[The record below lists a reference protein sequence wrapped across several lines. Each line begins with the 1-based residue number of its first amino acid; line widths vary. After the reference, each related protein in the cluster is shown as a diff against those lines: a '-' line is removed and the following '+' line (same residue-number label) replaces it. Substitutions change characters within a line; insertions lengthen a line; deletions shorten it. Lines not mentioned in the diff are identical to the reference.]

1 MRHIR
6 PSHFSVCDNTVGTRF
21 CIKVVEEAADAAASA
36 GSTTLGGVVDAC
48 ALRWP
53 ARRLMIELATMSW
66 ARTLAPLPA
75 RLDGLLAVHGHGF
88 ARRESE
94 KRGDGR

>member
-21 CIKVVEEAADAAASA
+21 CIKAVEEAADAAASA

-53 ARRLMIELATMSW
+53 ARRLMIELATMS
-66 ARTLAPLPA
+66 
-75 RLDGLLAVHGHGF
+75 
-88 ARRESE
+88 
-94 KRGDGR
+94 